1 MPGVRRRSGAGEE
14 MIRVCPNPITWN
26 DVFGRLTQYAQ
37 THQCLPSSPPKPLVL
52 AGWHFTND
60 VEKSRRWGETL
71 TWAVTNECA
80 HLVDVAGEDFYSVDV
95 LSEKFIPE

>member
-1 MPGVRRRSGAGEE
+1 
-14 MIRVCPNPITWN
+14 
-26 DVFGRLTQYAQ
+26 
-37 THQCLPSSPPKPLVL
+37 LVL

-71 TWAVTNECA
+71 TWAVTNGCA